1 MTERCA
7 QRGDCFVATE
17 DTGRGATPVGEKA
30 KGGAQGCARK
40 GEGDAAATT
49 SRVSPRTRLKAN
61 LSPPHSGTSK
71 RMTNFD
77 LQKGKRLGRDRKE
90 ERRASV
96 VVRGE
101 KTGERA
107 LER

>member
-1 MTERCA
+1 
-7 QRGDCFVATE
+7 
-17 DTGRGATPVGEKA
+17 
-30 KGGAQGCARK
+30 
-40 GEGDAAATT
+40 
-49 SRVSPRTRLKAN
+49 
-61 LSPPHSGTSK
+61 
-71 RMTNFD
+71 MTNFD